1 MVTGAPYNAPHL
13 PPMSLLV
20 ITLLPGAP
28 GAYPYVTS
36 IDGQTPERHGA
47 SPALSLIHISEPTRP
62 Y

>member
-1 MVTGAPYNAPHL
+1 MGAPYNAPHL

-47 SPALSLIHISEPTRP
+47 SPAKCRLIYERGR
-62 Y
+62 YR